1 MQIHPEKHGGQF
13 HERQLLNVVDDLCHF
28 ILHEVVDVKDNFFNK
43 RQELATHDKYISLR
57 EWHNQ
62 GHR

>member
-13 HERQLLNVVDDLCHF
+13 HERQLLNVVDDLCSF
-28 ILHEVVDVKDNFFNK
+28 ILHEVVNVKDKFFNE
-43 RQELATHDKYISLR
+43 RQELATDNKYISLR

-62 GHR
+62 GHG